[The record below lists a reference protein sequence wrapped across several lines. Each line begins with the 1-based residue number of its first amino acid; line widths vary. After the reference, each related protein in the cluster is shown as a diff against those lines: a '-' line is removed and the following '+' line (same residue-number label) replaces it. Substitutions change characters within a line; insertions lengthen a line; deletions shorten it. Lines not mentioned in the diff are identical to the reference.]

1 MDRAKQAV
9 SSFISKDGHHKT
21 SVDEDVNRAVTEE
34 QVRPHRH
41 EEVTTAVDK
50 EVHQD
55 HHHTTIQPVQ
65 HKETLPEKHH
75 HNVVPVA
82 HKTFDHGNERET
94 KDTLDREHAKF
105 RDTSTTHETTHTSTT
120 APVVTGE
127 RVHHHI
133 HEHIQPVI
141 HKETIQPHIVHTT
154 IPIHETHHAKP
165 IHHEATTLPVKTLEE
180 FTREKG
186 NLTDGPRHHRYDEFE
201 GCPEK
206 YHKDLGNTH
215 QSGIGHSHEHNHGVG
230 KAAVG
235 TAAAGGAA
243 VAAHKHHEHN
253 DEHDRGVDSHHHSGP
268 GKGTAAGTAAAGG
281 AALAAHKH
289 HNNET
294 HGVNDRGLGHTGLE
308 GQRADQHNT
317 HSGSGKVA
325 TAAASAAA
333 AGAATHHGNNS
344 NTSHNTIG
352 THNPLGSHST
362 TGTHG
367 TDSLGA
373 AQTANTRANNTS
385 GTGLS
390 HNQTTGRDNIAHNQT
405 VGDKSTSTAQGI
417 MHGTHPTGSQTPGS
431 NYMTSGSP
439 TTATHGSSGLN
450 KSESGAGK
458 ASTTDHATHDTTGK
472 KISLVDKLNPFKDA
486 DGDGHKGIMS

>member
-34 QVRPHRH
+34 QIRPHRH

-55 HHHTTIQPVQ
+55 HHHTTIQPVKHQ
-65 HKETLPEKHH
+65 ETLPEKHH
-75 HNVVPVA
+75 HNIVPVA

-105 RDTSTTHETTHTSTT
+105 KDTSTTHETTHTSTT
-120 APVVTGE
+120 APAVTGE

-141 HKETIQPHIVHTT
+141 QKDTIQPHIVHTT

-186 NLTDGPRHHRYDEFE
+186 SLTDGPRHHRYDEFE
-201 GCPEK
+201 GCPVK
-206 YHKDLGNTH
+206 YHKDLGNAH
-215 QSGIGHSHEHNHGVG
+215 QSGIGHSHDHSHGAG

-243 VAAHKHHEHN
+243 
-253 DEHDRGVDSHHHSGP
+253 
-268 GKGTAAGTAAAGG
+268 
-281 AALAAHKH
+281 
-289 HNNET
+289 
-294 HGVNDRGLGHTGLE
+294 
-308 GQRADQHNT
+308 
-317 HSGSGKVA
+317 
-325 TAAASAAA
+325 
-333 AGAATHHGNNS
+333 
-344 NTSHNTIG
+344 
-352 THNPLGSHST
+352 
-362 TGTHG
+362 
-367 TDSLGA
+367 
-373 AQTANTRANNTS
+373 
-385 GTGLS
+385 
-390 HNQTTGRDNIAHNQT
+390 TTGRDNIAHNQT
-405 VGDKSTSTAQGI
+405 VGDKSITTAQGI
-417 MHGTHPTGSQTPGS
+417 MHGTHPTGTQTSGS
-431 NYMTSGSP
+431 NYTTSGSP

-450 KSESGAGK
+450 KSEVSLAGAGK
-458 ASTTDHATHDTTGK
+458 SSTTDHATHDATGK